1 MHDVI
6 RMEEKGENRGKAGH
20 LVSIL
25 VRFSSL
31 FQENKGMTYLLF
43 IIQEKKD
50 EEFEGEEYSCVKN
63 KFCLTL

>member
-1 MHDVI
+1 
-6 RMEEKGENRGKAGH
+6 
-20 LVSIL
+20 
-25 VRFSSL
+25 
-31 FQENKGMTYLLF
+31 MTYLLF